1 LFPGLAEFN
10 GFVEGDGGGAMLRP
24 DPFIPDV
31 FRPDRFFATK

>member
-10 GFVEGDGGGAMLRP
+10 GFIDGDGGGAML
-24 DPFIPDV
+24 DPFILV